1 MVNAPRVAAFGLAMW
16 LVCSFA
22 VAAPTVTVR
31 TNPERI
37 IGGGVSVI
45 AIRVTDA
52 GQPVANQAVKIAV
65 VEGQECGTPQST
77 TATTGE
83 DGTIPRVHFTGGL
96 YVEACVAQIEV
107 TTETPPATEGGPPQI
122 ARAQATVTV
131 NPNSGAMTRVDGFS
145 AIALVL
151 VVSFAI
157 DRLVRGLLFVLSY
170 SSAWSRQFPDPAFN
184 NGPISAEA
192 ERNRRLIYFVL
203 AGSLGMIAL
212 GWVGQVRILSALG
225 FTNVNRWL
233 DILVTG
239 LSWQGALSAPSRFSR
254 ALVHPDR
261 RQKTRPRS
269 RSKSGESSRSKEK
282 ARRQLWDLSANRCR
296 CPWRT
301 GVVRRLVSDRLPLS
315 LQISLASV
323 RPRRADQ
330 RGEVCPILD
339 PPWHPHARL

>member
-16 LVCSFA
+16 FVCSIA
-22 VAAPTVTVR
+22 LAEPVVTVR
-31 TNPERI
+31 TNPQRI

-52 GQPVANQAVKIAV
+52 GKPLANQAVRIAV
-65 VEGQECGTPQST
+65 VEGQECGTPQQT

-96 YVEACVAQIEV
+96 YVEGCVAQIEV
-107 TTETPPATEGGPPQI
+107 TTETPSATEGAPPQI
-122 ARAQATVTV
+122 ARALATVTV

-157 DRLVRGLLFVLSY
+157 DRLVRGVLFALSY
-170 SSAWSRQFPDPAFN
+170 SSAWARRFPEPALN
-184 NGPISAEA
+184 NGPISADA

-239 LSWQGALSAPSRFSR
+239 LILAGGADRTEQVLRSLGASSPSAE
-254 ALVHPDR
+254 A
-261 RQKTRPRS
+261 T
-269 RSKSGESSRSKEK
+269 SKEPIEIRGK
-282 ARRQLWDLSANRCR
+282 LTIEGEGKTAIVGAEREPLPFPLAGSSGPQV
-296 CPWRT
+296 
-301 GVVRRLVSDRLPLS
+301 GV
-315 LQISLASV
+315 
-323 RPRRADQ
+323 
-330 RGEVCPILD
+330 
-339 PPWHPHARL
+339 

>member
-1 MVNAPRVAAFGLAMW
+1 MANWSSVATLSLAMW
-16 LVCSFA
+16 FVCSSAF
-22 VAAPTVTVR
+22 AAPVITVR
-31 TNPERI
+31 TNPQRI

-65 VEGQECGTPQST
+65 VEGPECGTPQST

-96 YVEACVAQIEV
+96 YVEACAAQIEV

-239 LSWQGALSAPSRFSR
+239 LILAGGAERTEQVLKSLGASGPSTE
-254 ALVHPDR
+254 AA
-261 RQKTRPRS
+261 
-269 RSKSGESSRSKEK
+269 SKEPIEIRGK
-282 ARRQLWDLSANRCR
+282 LTIEGEGKTAIVGPERE
-296 CPWRT
+296 P
-301 GVVRRLVSDRLPLS
+301 LPLS
-315 LQISLASV
+315 L
-323 RPRRADQ
+323 AD
-330 RGEVCPILD
+330 RSG
-339 PPWHPHARL
+339 PPVGV

>member
-16 LVCSFA
+16 FLCSFA
-22 VAAPTVTVR
+22 LAAPVVTVR
-31 TNPERI
+31 TNPQRI

-52 GQPVANQAVKIAV
+52 GKPLASQAVRIAV
-65 VEGQECGTPQST
+65 VEGQECGTPQQT

-107 TTETPPATEGGPPQI
+107 TTEAPAATAGDPPQI

-157 DRLVRGLLFVLSY
+157 DRLVRGLFFLLSY
-170 SSAWSRQFPDPAFN
+170 SSAWARRFPDPAFN
-184 NGPISAEA
+184 SGAISAEA

-239 LSWQGALSAPSRFSR
+239 LILAGGAERTEQVLKSLGASGPSTE
-254 ALVHPDR
+254 A
-261 RQKTRPRS
+261 T
-269 RSKSGESSRSKEK
+269 SKEPIEIRGK
-282 ARRQLWDLSANRCR
+282 LTIEGEGKTAIVGPERE
-296 CPWRT
+296 P
-301 GVVRRLVSDRLPLS
+301 LPLS
-315 LQISLASV
+315 L
-323 RPRRADQ
+323 AD
-330 RGEVCPILD
+330 RSG
-339 PPWHPHARL
+339 PPVGV

>member
-1 MVNAPRVAAFGLAMW
+1 MVNASSVAAFSLAMW
-16 LVCSFA
+16 FVCSSAF
-22 VAAPTVTVR
+22 AAPVITVR
-31 TNPERI
+31 TNPQKI

-52 GQPVANQAVKIAV
+52 GKPLANQAVKIAV
-65 VEGQECGTPQST
+65 VEGPECGTPQST

-96 YVEACVAQIEV
+96 YVEGCVAQIEV

-122 ARAQATVTV
+122 ARAQAIVTV

-170 SSAWSRQFPDPAFN
+170 SSAWARRFPDPAFN
-184 NGPISAEA
+184 NGPVSAEA

-239 LSWQGALSAPSRFSR
+239 LILAGGAERTEQVLKSLGASGPSTEATSR
-254 ALVHPDR
+254 EPIEIRGKLTIEGEG
-261 RQKTRPRS
+261 KTAIVGAEREP
-269 RSKSGESSRSKEK
+269 
-282 ARRQLWDLSANRCR
+282 
-296 CPWRT
+296 
-301 GVVRRLVSDRLPLS
+301 LPLS
-315 LQISLASV
+315 L
-323 RPRRADQ
+323 AD
-330 RGEVCPILD
+330 RSG
-339 PPWHPHARL
+339 PPVGV

>member
-1 MVNAPRVAAFGLAMW
+1 MVNASSVAAFSLAMW
-16 LVCSFA
+16 FVCSSAF
-22 VAAPTVTVR
+22 AAPVVTVR
-31 TNPERI
+31 TNPQRI

-52 GQPVANQAVKIAV
+52 GKPLANQAVKIAV

-77 TATTGE
+77 TATTAE

-96 YVEACVAQIEV
+96 YVEGCVAQIEV
-107 TTETPPATEGGPPQI
+107 TTETPATEGAPPQI

-170 SSAWSRQFPDPAFN
+170 SSAWASRFPDPAFN
-184 NGPISAEA
+184 SGPISAEA

-212 GWVGQVRILSALG
+212 GWFGQVRILSALG

-239 LSWQGALSAPSRFSR
+239 LILAGGAERTEQVLKSLGASGPSTE
-254 ALVHPDR
+254 A
-261 RQKTRPRS
+261 T
-269 RSKSGESSRSKEK
+269 SKEPIEIRGK
-282 ARRQLWDLSANRCR
+282 LTIEGEGKTAIVGAERE
-296 CPWRT
+296 P
-301 GVVRRLVSDRLPLS
+301 LPLS
-315 LQISLASV
+315 L
-323 RPRRADQ
+323 AD
-330 RGEVCPILD
+330 RSG
-339 PPWHPHARL
+339 PPVGV